1 MRLLDLGVQALKFNL
16 WLSIV
21 SLKITVHCRTGRWR
35 SQTLSVCVRPT
46 RPDCSQKSRD
56 PCERWPTVLYGWTI
70 SERHLTFWLCRL
82 SYQTV
87 GRMEG
92 MLALGFVLGQQN
104 RTFSGLIRLSLNL
117 QTEHK
122 EMFNTSV
129 VLQKR
134 ALPEMML
141 SWLKSSHSQRFDETL
156 LIMWGVIKENLSFKT
171 SVPL

>member
-1 MRLLDLGVQALKFNL
+1 
-16 WLSIV
+16 
-21 SLKITVHCRTGRWR
+21 
-35 SQTLSVCVRPT
+35 
-46 RPDCSQKSRD
+46 
-56 PCERWPTVLYGWTI
+56 
-70 SERHLTFWLCRL
+70 
-82 SYQTV
+82 
-87 GRMEG
+87 MEG

-156 LIMWGVIKENLSFKT
+156 LIM
-171 SVPL
+171 

>member
-46 RPDCSQKSRD
+46 HPDCSQKSRD

-92 MLALGFVLGQQN
+92 MLALGEKAAEPEISVWDWEWNHVCYLLKFYFCGDK
-104 RTFSGLIRLSLNL
+104 
-117 QTEHK
+117 TE
-122 EMFNTSV
+122 
-129 VLQKR
+129 
-134 ALPEMML
+134 
-141 SWLKSSHSQRFDETL
+141 RFWRVRIDQAFL
-156 LIMWGVIKENLSFKT
+156 KT
-171 SVPL
+171 SNWT